1 MKDKVI
7 KEFAEDKTIEKL
19 KEDEII
25 EDKAIENWAK
35 DNFQTFKKIEEK
47 FITKILYQHKDAIS
61 NIRVT
66 YTENSKI
73 IQQR

>member
-47 FITKILYQHKDAIS
+47 FITKILY
-61 NIRVT
+61 
-66 YTENSKI
+66 
-73 IQQR
+73 